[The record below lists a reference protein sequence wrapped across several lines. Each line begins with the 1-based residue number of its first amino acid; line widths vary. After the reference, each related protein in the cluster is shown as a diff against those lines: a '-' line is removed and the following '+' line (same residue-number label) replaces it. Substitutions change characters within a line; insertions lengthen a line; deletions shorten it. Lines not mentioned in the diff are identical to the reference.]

1 MNQPKDKQLKSILEF
16 NGSWGERTAV
26 LLSKTFGNM
35 KFFCFILLALLV
47 WITWNLNLFPSLK
60 PFDPYPF
67 TMLTMIVSVFSIILS
82 ISVLINQNR
91 EGKMNSVR
99 QQIEFEVNVHAETEI
114 TKVLEMLHDIQKKLG
129 IDMTTD
135 AELEQMKETLD
146 IRQLHQKLS
155 ELDENSL

>member
-1 MNQPKDKQLKSILEF
+1 MNPPEDKQLKSVLEF
-16 NGSWGERTAV
+16 TGIWGERTAV
-26 LLSKTFGNM
+26 VLSKTFGDM
-35 KFFCFILLALLV
+35 KFFCFTLLALLI
-47 WITWNLNLFPSLK
+47 WITWNLDLLPGLK

-91 EGKMNSVR
+91 EGKMNSIR

-129 IDMTTD
+129 IDKTTD
-135 AELEQMKETLD
+135 KDLEEMKETLD
-146 IRQLHQKLS
+146 IGQLHQKLS
-155 ELDENSL
+155 NLDENYL